1 MPADLQIVNEI
12 FHLCYT
18 RSTWAAPWTERPLL
32 ECLQLTDALAP
43 SHGSAQFLHV
53 YGTGM
58 MPQIGS
64 RPADNIPTAIAKPD
78 YLDHYVKV
86 VLSTGVT
93 WHGIIVEQDDQQ
105 LGVLDG
111 NPSGR
116 ISYTAMALT
125 FLLERAEPIRKS
137 RVLKETVVPGDPIQ
151 RVTVNI
157 GIPFNGGSDGRDD
170 RTRVTAANYD
180 SDAKCFTD
188 RTLTTEP
195 KRWKAKDAFEYLLA
209 QFPLKNAS
217 GTELFQMT
225 ISTESKACLDYE
237 LPELQYHGMTLWQL
251 LTRLVDRR
259 RGLMLYAKVTGT
271 DQLSLVVD
279 SSAKTQITLPS
290 TSVIPANR
298 NQRSYQ
304 FDTAVNVGRVS
315 IGKSAL
321 QKYDQVE
328 VIGERVGV
336 VFTVSPELGSTGQMD
351 FDWEDAL
358 EEEYEDAATGE
369 TGYSALTDEQKAAA
383 NADFRAADK
392 FAPVYSWWRLRWLWD
407 GKGKN
412 KISGGTNKPAV
423 ITVKDNGDLDITT
436 VAPFWL
442 DGLRFADFVPM
453 RPAVDYRTDVKTE
466 KDEQEDERQQDYLA
480 PMVFVKLASVNS
492 ESGSTDA
499 GWVHA
504 ERINAAIKSGAEER
518 EYEWAIQLKAR
529 RDAPG
534 FIFEVVGA
542 PQHYAASDSFTAAGT
557 FEEIPSAQG
566 VTSRNWLATV
576 YMPLQ
581 QHVRGVYP
589 KPDDVESGDLKRVLQ
604 IQLPSC
610 HLDYLIEGSV
620 VAVKGGAL
628 QTTEGGHLRDD
639 RKRADDLAKLAYQW
653 YGETRQTLN
662 MSFRGIAEGFS
673 VGQLVTSVKQDG
685 ITQDVNTVISAITLD
700 LKGVGSTIATNFSE
714 LDLVGVTT

>member
-1 MPADLQIVNEI
+1 MPVDLQIVNEI
-12 FHLCYT
+12 SHLCYT
-18 RSTWAAPWTERPLL
+18 RATWTASWTERPLL
-32 ECLQLTDALAP
+32 ECLRLTDALAP
-43 SHGSAQFLHV
+43 SHGSAEFTIP
-53 YGTGM
+53 YGTGL

-64 RPADNIPTAIAKPD
+64 RPADDVPTVFPKPE

-86 VLSTGVT
+86 ILSTGVT
-93 WHGIIVEQDDQQ
+93 WHGIIVEQDDMQ

-116 ISYTAMALT
+116 ITYTAFALT
-125 FLLERAEPIRKS
+125 FLFERAEPLRKS
-137 RVLKETVVPGDPIQ
+137 VVLNSQDTPEKI
-151 RVTVNI
+151 TVNI
-157 GIPFNGGSDGRDD
+157 GIPFNAGSDGRSD
-170 RTRVTAANYD
+170 RTRVASANYD
-180 SDAKCFTD
+180 DTKKCFTD

-195 KRWKAKDAFEYLLA
+195 KRWTAKTAFEYLLKE
-209 QFPLKNAS
+209 FPLKNANA
-217 GTELFQMT
+217 TELIQVTMT
-225 ISTESKACLDYE
+225 TESKACLDYE
-237 LPELQYHGMTLWQL
+237 LPEFAYHGMTFWEIF
-251 LTRLVDRR
+251 TKLVDRR
-259 RGLMLYAKVTGT
+259 RGLMLYAKIVN
-271 DQLSLVVD
+271 DQLALVVD

-298 NQRSYQ
+298 NQTEYD
-304 FDTAVNVGRVS
+304 FETATNVGRIS

-328 VIGERVGV
+328 VIGEQVGV
-336 VFTVSPELGSTGQMD
+336 VFTVSPELTSTGQMD
-351 FDWEDAL
+351 FDWETSL
-358 EEEYEDAATGE
+358 ETEYESGATGE
-369 TGYSALTDEQKAAA
+369 TGYSSLTTEQKAAA

-392 FAPVYSWWRLRWLWD
+392 FAPVYSWWRLRWLWN

-436 VAPFWL
+436 VAPFYL

-453 RPAVDYRTDVKTE
+453 RPGIDYRTDVTTE
-466 KDEQEDERQQDYLA
+466 TDDGDEHQKDYLA
-480 PMVFVKLASVNS
+480 PMVFVQLNPVNTHS
-492 ESGSTDA
+492 SSADE

-504 ERINAAIKSGAEER
+504 ERINAALKTGATER

-534 FIFEVVGA
+534 LILEVVGA
-542 PQHYAASDSFTAAGT
+542 PQHYTAVDTFSGDSGVDDVP
-557 FEEIPSAQG
+557 ENQG
-566 VTSRNWLATV
+566 VNLRNWLATV

-589 KPDDVESGDLKRVLQ
+589 KPDDVESGDVKRVLQ
-604 IQLPSC
+604 IQLPGC

-673 VGQLVTSVKQDG
+673 VGQLIKSVKQDG
-685 ITQDVNTVISAITLD
+685 ITQDINTVVSAVTLD
-700 LKGVGSTIATNFSE
+700 LKGVSSSIATNFAE